1 MLHFCHHL
9 IDSVRPDRFIPLSFR
24 ITMSNYGERLTSRP
38 SYQHNQ
44 TAFSTLNEGPSR
56 RSSPVATRSVRHE
69 AHLSDRCN
77 FYPKNLSEEVLW
89 RQRRF
94 AWWGSSNVANA
105 NYLKPVSAVY
115 RDVRGGHNPKV
126 SSHTK
131 NMSICV
137 FCLQGVLVQEIDQG
151 RPCLTCT
158 DQCPGFQP
166 HPWR

>member
-1 MLHFCHHL
+1 
-9 IDSVRPDRFIPLSFR
+9 
-24 ITMSNYGERLTSRP
+24 MSNYGERLTSRP
-38 SYQHNQ
+38 SYQHYQ
-44 TAFSTLNEGPSR
+44 TAFSTLNEERSR
-56 RSSPVATRSVRHE
+56 RSSPVASRSARHE
-69 AHLSDRCN
+69 AHLSDRSN

-94 AWWGSSNVANA
+94 AWWGSTNVANA
-105 NYLKPVSAVY
+105 NYIACTAVKPVSAVY
-115 RDVRGGHNPKV
+115 RDVRRRPQTAQKCRLIL
-126 SSHTK
+126 

-137 FCLQGVLVQEIDQG
+137 FCLQGVLVQEIDEG